1 MIKGVLKKTHVTPVN
16 VCIGFSDSEEGD
28 DVLETSNH
36 LAPPPPP
43 GSNRQRRMSIR
54 PGAGNPARPGRGRRP
69 SVGQGN
75 AQVQLLSIPQLD
87 AIQRSLKLLDVRLQH
102 IQTNAKVEEKTR
114 DDIDHI
120 RRLMSENQKALS
132 TVVTVLGGIQEE
144 VRTLSITVHKQ
155 QQNTLTLQP
164 PRKKSGEKGLDRE
177 NSHRSRNSDNRSTHE
192 MDISRIWN

>member
-1 MIKGVLKKTHVTPVN
+1 MI
-16 VCIGFSDSEEGD
+16 VCVVDCEEGD
-28 DVLETSNH
+28 DQLMESSNH
-36 LAPPPPP
+36 LIPPPPP
-43 GSNRQRRMSIR
+43 GGRGGNRRMSIR
-54 PGAGNPARPGRGRRP
+54 PGSNSSNVASNSRSGHRGRRP

-120 RRLMSENQKALS
+120 RRLMTENQKALS
-132 TVVTVLGGIQEE
+132 SVVTVLGGIQEE
-144 VRTLSITVHKQ
+144 VRSLSITVHKQ
-155 QQNTLTLQP
+155 QQTTLTLAP

-177 NSHRSRNSDNRSTHE
+177 NSHRSRTSDNRSANE
-192 MDISRIWN
+192 MDISRI